1 MDRLAAPLVN
11 GVGSNMKLRGRSL
24 GMKLHKKNPSSFHGF
39 TLFYVATG
47 AAFLVLMAMDL
58 GGMGRTVLKALP
70 VSALILLVLRDIRGF
85 PGIFMTGALLG
96 SVCGDVLLD
105 LPHPGLFIYGL
116 VAFLIAHLFYTVLF
130 FRYAKPPDPFQK
142 TMIAGLIL
150 FAGLMVYIFRGIDP
164 DLLGPVVLY
173 IVVIITMSAGALL
186 VPARSRLLF
195 RGALLF
201 IASDV
206 VLAINKFLVAVP
218 YGRVMNISLYF
229 LAQFF
234 IVLAARSIWME
245 EGASVLVPSKRV
257 YQKFSE

>member
-11 GVGSNMKLRGRSL
+11 GVWSNRKLRSKNL
-24 GMKLHKKNPSSFHGF
+24 SVKLHKKNPSSFHAF
-39 TLFYVATG
+39 TLFYVAAG

-70 VSALILLVLRDIRGF
+70 VSTLIILVLRDIRGF

-150 FAGLMVYIFRGIDP
+150 FAGLMVYIFRGVDP

-186 VPARSRLLF
+186 VPARNRLLF
-195 RGALLF
+195 WGALLF

-206 VLAINKFLVAVP
+206 VLAINKFLAAVP

-229 LAQFF
+229 LAQFT
-234 IVLAARSIWME
+234 IVAAARSVWMKK
-245 EGASVLVPSKRV
+245 AINLPDPNRKIS
-257 YQKFSE
+257 